1 MPSGS
6 EEPARIPPRWFIRSA
21 WAFHRALY
29 RITGGHFGLWR
40 PRSKGWGTMHLT
52 TIGRRSGAERG
63 VIPGYFEDG
72 NRYVTLAMNGWAD
85 PEPAWWLNLQ
95 AHPEARLVV
104 AGRQYTV
111 RGRAATAGER
121 DRLWARWQELDTDLD
136 AYASRRSRETAVV
149 VLEPVTTA

>member
-29 RITGGHFGLWR
+29 RITGRRFGLWR

-63 VIPGYFEDG
+63 VILGYFEDG
-72 NRYVTLAMNGWAD
+72 DRYVTLAMNGWAD
-85 PEPAWWLNLQ
+85 PEPSWWLNLQ

-104 AGRQYTV
+104 AGSQHTV
-111 RGRAATAGER
+111 RGRAATNGEH
-121 DRLWARWQELDTDLD
+121 DRLWARWQELDADLD